1 LFTCAIDKGGTGSM
15 AKKSSP
21 SIKASA
27 GKKNG
32 GKVEEKKK
40 ASKGEFRSE
49 PDSFVH
55 VFPDWCK
62 GCGICVKFCPTGVLQ
77 MKNQKAVVAHPEKCV
92 RCYLCAR
99 RCPDFAIGIKDRE
112 GRVNNTQDRL
122 QILPP
127 IKGEGDSK

>member
-1 LFTCAIDKGGTGSM
+1 M

-21 SIKASA
+21 SKKALA

-32 GKVEEKKK
+32 GKVEEKKT
-40 ASKGEFRSE
+40 SKSKVRPE

-55 VFPDWCK
+55 VFPEWCK
-62 GCGICVKFCPTGVLQ
+62 GCGICVEFCPTGVLQ
-77 MKNQKAVVAHPEKCV
+77 MKDQKAVVAYPEKCV

-112 GRVNNTQDRL
+112 GRVTDTQDKL
-122 QILPP
+122 QHLPSKTV
-127 IKGEGDSK
+127 KGEGDSK

>member
-1 LFTCAIDKGGTGSM
+1 M
-15 AKKSSP
+15 AEKSSP
-21 SIKASA
+21 SKKASA
-27 GKKNG
+27 GKKNS

-40 ASKGEFRSE
+40 TSKGKLRSE

-62 GCGICVKFCPTGVLQ
+62 GCGICVEFCPTGVLE
-77 MKNQKAVVAHPEKCV
+77 MKGQKAVVAYPEKCV

-112 GRVNNTQDRL
+112 GRVNNTQDKLPNL
-122 QILPP
+122 QASV
-127 IKGEGDSK
+127 KGEGDSK

>member
-1 LFTCAIDKGGTGSM
+1 MT
-15 AKKSSP
+15 KKSSLAE
-21 SIKASA
+21 KASA

-40 ASKGEFRSE
+40 VSKAKPRKE

-55 VFPDWCK
+55 VFPKWCK
-62 GCGICVKFCPTGVLQ
+62 GCGICVEFCPTGVLE

-99 RCPDFAIGIKDRE
+99 RCPDFAIGIEDKR
-112 GRVNNTQDRL
+112 GRVNGTQDKLQRL
-122 QILPP
+122 PEV
-127 IKGEGDSK
+127 KGEGDSR

>member
-1 LFTCAIDKGGTGSM
+1 M

-21 SIKASA
+21 SKKALA

-32 GKVEEKKK
+32 GKVEEKKT
-40 ASKGEFRSE
+40 SKSKVRPE

-55 VFPDWCK
+55 VFPEWCK
-62 GCGICVKFCPTGVLQ
+62 GCGICVEFCPTGVLQ
-77 MKNQKAVVAHPEKCV
+77 MKDQKAVVAYPEKCV

-112 GRVNNTQDRL
+112 GRVTDTQDKL
-122 QILPP
+122 QHLPP
-127 IKGEGDSK
+127 KTVKGEGDSR

>member
-1 LFTCAIDKGGTGSM
+1 M

-21 SIKASA
+21 LKKTSA
-27 GKKNG
+27 REKNG
-32 GKVEEKKK
+32 GRVEEKKK
-40 ASKGEFRSE
+40 TSKGKLRSA

-62 GCGICVKFCPTGVLQ
+62 GCGICVEFCPTGVLQ
-77 MKNQKAVVAHPEKCV
+77 MKNQKAVVAYPEKCV

-122 QILPP
+122 QNLPP

>member
-1 LFTCAIDKGGTGSM
+1 M

-21 SIKASA
+21 SKKTSA

-32 GKVEEKKK
+32 GKVEEDKKIP
-40 ASKGEFRSE
+40 KGKLRPD

-62 GCGICVKFCPTGVLQ
+62 GCGICVEFCPTGVLE
-77 MKNQKAVVAHPEKCV
+77 MKDQKAVVAHPEKCV

-99 RCPDFAIGIKDRE
+99 RCPDFAIGIKNRE
-112 GRVNNTQDRL
+112 GRVNDTQDKTL
-122 QILPP
+122 HLPATKV
-127 IKGEGDSK
+127 KGEGDSR